1 MKKVSDLKVI
11 NVLKSFNALE
21 ELINTI
27 EVNINNSDFIKD
39 NIDDII
45 NTTINIIKEHPEF
58 ETSNLMT

>member
-1 MKKVSDLKVI
+1 LKKVSDLKVI